1 MKTPKLQTFR
11 GYDKHRIKDVIKVV
25 MGETQQSKFAKDSK
39 INPGRL
45 SRLIADKDE
54 PSAKEAAALG
64 LVRTI
69 IYVPKT

>member
-1 MKTPKLQTFR
+1 
-11 GYDKHRIKDVIKVV
+11 